1 MRLSTK
7 VAYNTVIQIISKVV
21 ITGLGLVVVA
31 ILTRYL
37 GQSGFGQYT
46 TIMSFLSLFSV
57 AGDLGLTLLTAQMI
71 SRPDVD
77 NQKALN
83 NLFGLRFFSALA
95 FLALAPLVVIFLP
108 YSFTVKIGVLITTL
122 AFLFISLNQIFV
134 GLLQN
139 RLRMDRVSI
148 AEVIGRSVLVI
159 GVFLVSY
166 NNWGLLGAMVATVIA
181 NGFSFFFHYWFAR
194 RFFRVRIGMD
204 WNWWK
209 DILKKTWPLALT
221 IVFNLIY
228 LRADVLVL
236 SLVKPQSD
244 VGIYGATYKVIDVL
258 TMIPFVFGGIILP
271 ILTSSWVKKNY
282 EYFNNIIQ
290 RAVNFMLILCVPLVV
305 GAQFLS
311 RQVMT
316 LIAGE
321 DFAASG
327 AVLKIL
333 VLACAFIFV
342 GVMFSHVIIAIE
354 KQKQIIWAYIFTSI
368 TSLIGYIIFI
378 PQYSYVGAA
387 WMTVYSEVVIGV
399 FAFYY
404 TWKYTRFL
412 PRAATFW
419 KTLLASGVMGGA
431 LYLIPTSFYDS
442 LFGLFLTLVG
452 SGVVYFL
459 SLYAFRGI
467 TAQEIRILLNKN

>member
-1 MRLSTK
+1 
-7 VAYNTVIQIISKVV
+7 
-21 ITGLGLVVVA
+21 
-31 ILTRYL
+31 
-37 GQSGFGQYT
+37 
-46 TIMSFLSLFSV
+46 
-57 AGDLGLTLLTAQMI
+57 
-71 SRPDVD
+71 
-77 NQKALN
+77 
-83 NLFGLRFFSALA
+83 
-95 FLALAPLVVIFLP
+95 
-108 YSFTVKIGVLITTL
+108 VLITTL

-134 GLLQN
+134 GLFQN